1 MIKTIAAKEMLDQIS
16 SPKFVFLFVV
26 STILIVFSLYTG
38 SSSYVGA
45 RSEYQATEALSH
57 RELENRKNY
66 FELSQFGVKVARAP
80 SPLSSIAGGV
90 SSALGRSA
98 RVRPEQAPEFAPP
111 PLADTPVLAVLG
123 ELDFNVVVKV
133 FLSLF
138 VLLLTY
144 NAVAGEK
151 ESGTLKA
158 VLANPVPRTQ
168 LLLGK
173 ILGLFGVFL
182 MATAAPAVAG
192 ILIMKVGFGIE
203 LTGDDWLRLVGV
215 AFAAGLYLLALF
227 AVGMLVSTTTS
238 RSAVAFLVL
247 LMVWVAFVE
256 VIPKASP
263 MIAGQI
269 RPAPSYANLQSD
281 RDRIQAEFQRA
292 MFQVMSSAFARTGA
306 GQGGA
311 DISPESAARQQA
323 ALDSLTNRGRDSLQA
338 DLNTKM
344 TAVDESYRN
353 RQDAM
358 TRLALGLSRL
368 SPAAAMSHA
377 VETMAGTDFE
387 MHRRWRDDLISFR
400 GGLETFLKSKG
411 VTFGGFRMVVRT
423 TTSSATSGGTSNRD
437 IRIGGPDSEGAL
449 ELGAMPKFSPRPE
462 SFVGALGR
470 AAPDLVIMAVWAAA
484 ALMLSFGR
492 FMKYDVR

>member
-1 MIKTIAAKEMLDQIS
+1 MVRTIAAKEMLYQVS

-38 SSSYVGA
+38 SSAFVGA
-45 RSEYQATEALSH
+45 RNEYQATEALSR

-66 FELSQFGVKVARAP
+66 FEISQFGVKVARAP
-80 SPLSSIAGGV
+80 APLSAIAGGV

-98 RVRPEQAPEFAPP
+98 RVRPEQQPEFAPP

-151 ESGTLKA
+151 ENGTLKA

-182 MATAAPAVAG
+182 MATAAPAVVG

-203 LTGDDWLRLVGV
+203 LSGGDWLRLLGV
-215 AFAAGLYLLALF
+215 AGVAGLYLLALF
-227 AVGMLVSTTTS
+227 AVGMLVSTSTS

-247 LMVWVAFVE
+247 LLVWVAFVE

-269 RPAPSYANLQSD
+269 RPAPSYASLQSE
-281 RDRIQAEFQRA
+281 RDRIQGEYQRS
-292 MFQVMSSAFARTGA
+292 MFQVMSAAFARSGA
-306 GQGGA
+306 GTGGPNV
-311 DISPESAARQQA
+311 SPDAAAHAQA
-323 ALDSLTNRGRDSLQA
+323 SLDSIVGRGRDSLQA
-338 DLNTKM
+338 DLTSKM
-344 TAVDESYRN
+344 AAVDESYRN

-387 MHRRWRDDLISFR
+387 MHRRWRDELISYR
-400 GGLETFLKSKG
+400 GGLEVFLKSKG
-411 VTFGGFRMVVRT
+411 VTFGGFRMVVRSS
-423 TTSSATSGGTSNRD
+423 TSTTSGGTSNREV
-437 IRIGGPDSEGAL
+437 RIGGPDNESSL
-449 ELGAMPKFSPRPE
+449 ELSAMPRFNSRPE
-462 SFVGALGR
+462 SFAGALGR
-470 AAPDLVIMAVWAAA
+470 AAPDLVIMALWAVV
-484 ALMLSFGR
+484 ALLGAFGR
-492 FMKYDVR
+492 FMTYDVR